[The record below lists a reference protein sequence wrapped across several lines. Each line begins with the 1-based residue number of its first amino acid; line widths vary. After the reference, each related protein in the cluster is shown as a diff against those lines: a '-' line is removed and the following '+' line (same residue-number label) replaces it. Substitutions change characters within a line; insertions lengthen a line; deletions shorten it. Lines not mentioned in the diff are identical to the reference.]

1 MTWEVE
7 AEPYTDPFERRI
19 TTVVDGTRLIE
30 RRVPRSEGHDHLYD
44 LLENEAR
51 MGARLLALLRRGYPA
66 ELPRLIGYN
75 LDVAEPIVLWS
86 DHRGEPVGRYAGRL
100 LLAEQRE
107 LAAGLFRAV
116 RILSACGIVHRRIEP
131 GTVRW
136 DGAAVQ
142 LTGFGQAALVG
153 DRRTRLG
160 EAPYAAP
167 AQREGHG
174 RVAAAD
180 DLWSA
185 AMVVYRTVTGRE
197 VSDRPDLGPVP
208 ALQPIQD
215 VFSADP
221 PSAAEVLA
229 RLRMPD
235 PLQGAPVEPD
245 PGLAEARA
253 AFDRARRLK
262 TGGEPVPQP
271 VSQPVSQPVDRPE
284 PAAPPSPEP
293 PAAPRAW
300 RALPTR
306 WWERRL
312 PLFAAIV
319 LVVLVVA
326 LLIRVVS

>member
-19 TTVVDGTRLIE
+19 TTVVDGTRIIE
-30 RRVPRSEGHDHLYD
+30 RRVPRNEGHDHLYD

-51 MGARLLALLRRGYPA
+51 MGARLLSLLRRGYPA

-75 LDVAEPIVLWS
+75 LDIAEPIVLWS
-86 DHRGEPVGRYAGRL
+86 DHRGEPVSAHSGRL

-107 LAAGLFRAV
+107 FAAGLFRAV

-136 DGAAVQ
+136 NGTAVQ
-142 LTGFGQAALVG
+142 LTGLGQAALVG
-153 DRRTRLG
+153 DRRVRLG

-174 RVAAAD
+174 RVATAD

-185 AMVVYRTVTGRE
+185 AMVVYLTVTGRE
-197 VSDRPDLGPVP
+197 VADRPDLGPVP

-215 VFSADP
+215 VFTADP
-221 PSAAEVLA
+221 PSAVEVLT
-229 RLRMPD
+229 RLRVPD

-245 PGLAEARA
+245 RGLTEARA

-262 TGGEPVPQP
+262 TAGEPA
-271 VSQPVSQPVDRPE
+271 PE
-284 PAAPPSPEP
+284 PAARPSPQPP
-293 PAAPRAW
+293 PASAPPASPRRRRA
-300 RALPTR
+300 RPVR
-306 WWERRL
+306 WWERWW
-312 PLFAAIV
+312 PLLAVIV
-319 LVVLVVA
+319 LIVA
-326 LLIRVVS
+326 LSIWVVVS